1 MTTDGADV
9 ASLIEACVAE
19 VSFDAISENT
29 SPCCIHLQRKCDF
42 PFFFFLFPLPGYVVK
57 NTLLNFL
64 PLCDV
69 PDNDSEFLRVKEV
82 LRGQVCRW
90 WSGLE
95 VPGFHQLAGG

>member
-1 MTTDGADV
+1 MRFQRTKGAV
-9 ASLIEACVAE
+9 
-19 VSFDAISENT
+19 T